1 MAEFLDK
8 TGFSKAMQSVD
19 VRFAQISAGGG
30 TISSIL
36 SIGANGN
43 WYIDGNDTGIK
54 AQGPPGQTG
63 PEGKQGPPSND
74 GGGTPIDRVIAEPDK
89 SRIGFTLNRELV
101 VQQTTPFQF
110 GVVKCKAEC
119 VCCPTLISW
128 KTMDG
133 ALRATTKQNR
143 FMFTPIRFTD
153 TMPNRVDLFDKLTF
167 IKDEPTL

>member
-19 VRFAQISAGGG
+19 VRIAQISAGGG

-43 WYIDGNDTGIK
+43 WYIDGKDTGIK
-54 AQGPPGQTG
+54 SEGKPGNPGPPG
-63 PEGKQGPPSND
+63 PPGKD
-74 GGGTPIDRVIAEPDK
+74 GADGTPIDRMVAEPDK
-89 SRIGFTLNRELV
+89 SRIGFTVNRELV

-119 VCCPTLISW
+119 ACCPTLISW

-133 ALRATTKQNR
+133 MLKATTKQNR

-153 TMPNRVDLFDKLTF
+153 TMPNRVDLFDRLTF